1 MVEKLTVWYVIEMM
15 MALVG
20 VRLCMRK
27 HIGHVWWLILG
38 AMLCVMISILKI
50 LDGCSNHM
58 LAEIIAYI
66 AVFLCIKEKQESN
79 LLQMFLVWSGYW
91 VIQKILLIYCY
102 VYGVVGQCTIRETSG
117 LVFLRCFISI
127 LIVAFIGVYHYRCE
141 KTFISLMCLGLVLYC
156 LFYMIFILGIGYFV
170 FLNQVDDL
178 PYRVLC
184 KQIIFGG
191 VIQLVILILVIVVM
205 VSVEHQLRETKE
217 QSESYRSAEKTYYE
231 MILAREED
239 TRKFRHDIK
248 KHFMVLQA
256 MISRGNVE
264 EAEKYLEELSEDIGN
279 VALVYQTG
287 NQVMDVLTN
296 YWVNTLGE
304 NVVVNMYGGIAEGEI
319 DNKDICIIYGNLLEN
334 AVEEVLRMEKEKEK
348 FINIV
353 LEEENKYIHLQI
365 ENTSLNIGNT
375 RETKKTDEKNHGIGL
390 KNVKSTVQKMGGCIS
405 VESRKKTFW
414 VDVLLPKN

>member
-1 MVEKLTVWYVIEMM
+1 
-15 MALVG
+15 
-20 VRLCMRK
+20 
-27 HIGHVWWLILG
+27 
-38 AMLCVMISILKI
+38 
-50 LDGCSNHM
+50 
-58 LAEIIAYI
+58 
-66 AVFLCIKEKQESN
+66 
-79 LLQMFLVWSGYW
+79 
-91 VIQKILLIYCY
+91 
-102 VYGVVGQCTIRETSG
+102 
-117 LVFLRCFISI
+117 
-127 LIVAFIGVYHYRCE
+127 
-141 KTFISLMCLGLVLYC
+141 
-156 LFYMIFILGIGYFV
+156 
-170 FLNQVDDL
+170 
-178 PYRVLC
+178 
-184 KQIIFGG
+184 
-191 VIQLVILILVIVVM
+191 
-205 VSVEHQLRETKE
+205 
-217 QSESYRSAEKTYYE
+217 
-231 MILAREED
+231 
-239 TRKFRHDIK
+239 
-248 KHFMVLQA
+248 MVLQA